1 MNEPN
6 STLQRLKRKLVI
18 LDAIDEQA
26 YRCNAEMMQFE
37 STCDNMP
44 VVLCAGE
51 FAGVRQPL
59 QQLGRQDGWNPFQHG
74 TIRLLISRSRRLR
87 PTDRARTSRPAKGRP
102 GP

>member
-1 MNEPN
+1 MSGGAWFIQRSEDRPLCSACRRYLRTDSHRPGEESHSCGNEEV
-6 STLQRLKRKLVI
+6 QREI

-51 FAGVRQPL
+51 FAGVRYIL
-59 QQLGRQDGWNPFQHG
+59 QNGVIDGYEYK
-74 TIRLLISRSRRLR
+74 T
-87 PTDRARTSRPAKGRP
+87 
-102 GP
+102 